1 MAFLTPSPFN
11 HPKSSLAYQG
21 LTAFLTPSPFNLP
34 KSSLAYQ
41 GLTASHWGLTPSQ
54 VLFQPILRLCR
65 FLHFYAPK
73 TSKMLP
79 FPDFFSK
86 VPKMTKGTI

>member
-11 HPKSSLAYQG
+11 HPKSSLAR
-21 LTAFLTPSPFNLP
+21 
-34 KSSLAYQ
+34 Q
-41 GLTASHWGLTPSQ
+41 GLTASQWCLTPSQ